1 MNLVIPTS
9 RFDKHLLPDL
19 ALVLKK
25 FGPYRSHRLV
35 VFATETATQE
45 ANAFVESLR
54 SDFDAVAVEHITLG
68 IEGWPVAPNRMF
80 RVMAETV
87 ITKYNDA
94 PWLLFEPDCTPIK
107 DGWLQDFDLAY
118 KKSGK
123 PYFGCIVHTR
133 VVKLNPDAG
142 DPPPNEQHL
151 VGGAAAIYPANA
163 AARSTLLQ
171 SLDRQMPWSRL
182 PLEPYDVRMRY
193 EVIPYAAHNDLIAHR
208 WGTIN
213 YKATADGYTCENDP
227 KNPPGTNHAF
237 DVPSTAA
244 VVHGCKDGSLAR
256 IVLGESA
263 KKRPEPA
270 KAPEPSTDAT
280 SIFRRAEKEG
290 VEVNFTPP
298 EQSSETQ
305 TIDSAE
311 TITIPREDTPQPKPE
326 QSFTAFRVRKALGT
340 EPGLTCKVLSERLS
354 IDENSIKE
362 FVRSKDS
369 GFKLGPRGKIL
380 VA

>member
-1 MNLVIPTS
+1 VNLVIPTS

-25 FGPYRSHRLV
+25 FGPYRNHRLV

-213 YKATADGYTCENDP
+213 YKATTDGYTCENDP

-237 DVPSTAA
+237 DVPATAA

-263 KKRPEPA
+263 KKRTEPAKVPEPA
-270 KAPEPSTDAT
+270 PVQTESP
-280 SIFRRAEKEG
+280 
-290 VEVNFTPP
+290 
-298 EQSSETQ
+298 TQ

-311 TITIPREDTPQPKPE
+311 TVTVEVAAAEPASAPKPE
-326 QSFTAFRVRKALGT
+326 QSFIAFRVRKALGT

-354 IDENSIKE
+354 IDEDSIKE

>member
-25 FGPYRSHRLV
+25 FGPYRGHKLI

-54 SDFDAVAVEHITLG
+54 SDFDAVAIEHIQLG
-68 IEGWPVAPNRMF
+68 IEGWPIAPNRMF
-80 RVMAETV
+80 RVMAETI

-94 PWLLFEPDCTPIK
+94 PWLLFEPDCTPVK

-133 VVKLNPDAG
+133 VVKVNPNAG

-151 VGGAAAIYPANA
+151 VGGAAATYPANA

-193 EVIPYAAHNDLIAHR
+193 EIIPHAAHNDLIAHR
-208 WGTIN
+208 WGTVN
-213 YKATADGYTCENDP
+213 YQPTADGGFTCENAPD
-227 KNPPGTNHAF
+227 NPPGTNHAF
-237 DVPSTAA
+237 DVPATAA
-244 VVHGCKDGSLAR
+244 VVHGCKDGSLAAL
-256 IVLGESA
+256 ILGQKPKVWVKTA
-263 KKRPEPA
+263 KFDS
-270 KAPEPSTDAT
+270 PST
-280 SIFRRAEKEG
+280 G
-290 VEVNFTPP
+290 QNPP
-298 EQSSETQ
+298 PLEQVQEALTQ

-311 TITIPREDTPQPKPE
+311 TTTVEVTAAEPTPTPKPE
-326 QSFTAFRVRKALGT
+326 QSFIAFRVRKALAT
-340 EPGLTCKVLSERLS
+340 EPGLTAKVLAERLS
-354 IDENSIKE
+354 IDENAIKE